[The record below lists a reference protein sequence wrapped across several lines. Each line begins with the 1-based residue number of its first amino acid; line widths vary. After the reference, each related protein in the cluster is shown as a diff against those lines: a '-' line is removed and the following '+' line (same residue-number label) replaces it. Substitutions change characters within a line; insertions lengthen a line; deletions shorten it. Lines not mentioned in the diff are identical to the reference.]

1 MRGLPIFVDVSRRN
15 GWPLLLLP
23 PLPILREDFLM
34 TIGRI
39 FARFRGTQKRS
50 SRRHSASGGQ
60 RQDRLALQR
69 LEDRLALA
77 FTVEPVALTTSPA
90 TFAYNVYIDDQ
101 VNGAGDGRDIFIQ
114 HSTDGNPY
122 FLIADNAA
130 FNNARRLSTLLASL
144 GECTTLFAT
153 TAARQG
159 GSTLLA
165 TPNAFASTYT
175 FTLPSPN
182 PVTLSGTLSLDQWQ
196 ELATVDPASADSA
209 SGVRSGNTITN
220 ITGANLSN
228 VVKDTIVYAPG
239 FLPPLTKV
247 VSVGAGSVT
256 LDKPVFGAG
265 AFPFT
270 FYSPT
275 ALFYG
280 EASNSTTVQASS
292 TFGAN
297 NGDILLGASIPNN
310 TTTVSGITPTGFTTN
325 TPVTITPTVVTFDY
339 DSDGTLPFAGGPL
352 TVSAASTPAWAAAGY
367 GVPTA
372 DVVGSTLTF
381 SFWKT
386 GTPPTVPKLLD
397 GAPFAP
403 PVIASHGAYSYYTTS
418 ITNPQSF
425 TAFASARIPDQRLIV
440 DLQPVGSR
448 ISIATPWKATK
459 GSTSDPVFYNSYGGY
474 ITSGQAALFA
484 SEITVS
490 SELTSSSRIN
500 FAPSALR
507 YSGYSTPLTSLVVDD
522 RLIADDIT
530 ANLRGAIGN
539 PASMVITPAGAVD
552 ASGSFTVTADF
563 ANIRAEGQVNAATQT
578 YYLKAV
584 GSNEQYVFTTRA
596 ASTGVNTGVIRGTSV
611 GITMGQPAGGTV
623 DLRTD
628 LQTLRFQSGTTNDA
642 VPYRYAV
649 TIDETNDL
657 TVDAVASSS
666 GPIAIRA
673 GNNLTIKG
681 NAVRTADDLT
691 FEAVGA
697 LAIQGSV
704 ATANGNVRLAA
715 NALNLTSTV
724 NAGGSRNVSLQ
735 SSTGATSINALA
747 QAGGGIKQS
756 VRVATTGNITLSG
769 TPTIDGVAIL
779 AGDRVLVKNQSTP
792 TQNGI
797 YVAASGTWSRA
808 TDANTSALL
817 VPGFAVFATE
827 GTQRGG
833 WVFLNPVNPIL
844 TQSGLAFVPMTASRV
859 FDEADAATTAATG
872 NITLSGTPTID
883 GVTLTA
889 GQRVLVTNQTN
900 PAENGIYVVA
910 AGPWSRASDADAA
923 NEMIAGAYVF
933 VRGGTTNGGQ
943 GFALTGDAVM
953 VGTSPLTFDPFT
965 IQPTRT
971 NTWSPANA
979 LGQVKVATTA
989 PIALSGLQTI
999 DGVLL
1004 QANDRVLVKHQLN
1017 PTENGVYVAATGSW
1031 TRALDADTSAE
1042 LARGTAVYVSS
1053 GTLNAGTAWDFDDS
1067 IRKTGD
1073 VAVNSTTISNL
1084 SSTADLSVG
1093 MLVVGRGIP
1102 ANTTIAGLGGD
1113 GKSIRLSVPATATR
1127 LLSPLTFVGVGT
1139 IPVGAT
1145 PIVFIPAG
1153 GDADVM
1159 AATSITTSNAL
1170 IDASTALLTAG
1181 TLAGASQAASL
1192 INTRTSVGR
1201 VTATAPAAITLVDN
1215 SAIGLAD
1222 VRSTTAGAISVTA
1235 TSMIAASSVT
1245 AKGTTAVAGNI
1256 TLLSSSS
1263 DIVAGTVT
1271 TDRGAI
1277 SLTSTVGSIYL
1288 PSAPLAANVSS
1299 GNGSVMI
1306 SADKG
1311 AIDIDGRINA
1321 QGTGSDVTLSSNDG
1335 SLTLRANAAIAAD
1348 DQFKIFLPNNSVTVA
1363 PGMQSPAATRLSITS
1378 QFGASNAPPTSLGT
1392 YSVVELNRTDA
1403 GDIIFSSPTAL
1414 TVEGASTVS
1423 GSIAFTAPTI
1433 TVSGGISPT
1442 GANTDISLTASAGD
1456 LIIGSPVA
1464 SQRDITLSAA
1474 AGKISNAAGNGTALL
1489 TAPRNVIATAAGLA
1503 SLNTK
1508 AAAFQATLT
1517 GRNATLL
1524 VSESDDLTISSAT
1537 LSGGGT
1543 ATFNVGSATAG
1554 GALTIANGGSINVTS
1569 AGTVNV
1575 TAYGNIAATRDA
1587 NADIVAATATLASTT
1602 GNIGVDTD
1610 VDTLIV
1616 SSGQRNSV
1624 IDVDD
1629 VAVRTTPHI
1638 AVSTGA
1644 GNDGNVD
1651 ITSPRTILAG
1661 AIATTGN
1668 VSIQATGTSADIVV
1682 SNISS
1687 ANGIVSLSAGK
1698 SILEAT
1704 PTDPSAEITATSVR
1718 LLATTGS
1725 IDAHLN
1731 TVNIAA
1737 EANSVNQ
1744 TLSIRN
1750 DGPLSV
1756 GAVLGTNGITGRAVT
1771 ITTGVAGGPGAV
1783 SQTQP
1788 ITATSSLTIINAG
1801 NAGDVT
1807 LLSTANSTPTL
1818 AIANAGRNVS
1828 YRNAVALDISSAGI
1842 QAATVA
1848 LTVAGSLTD
1857 TGAITATS
1865 SLSVTGNGNAITL
1878 DNAANDTPLLTIANA
1893 GGAVTYRDASGF
1905 DVGTAGIQGT
1915 AVALTAAGSITDTGS
1930 IVATSSLAVTGN
1942 GSAITLDN
1950 TANDTPSLTIANAG
1964 GAVTYRDASGF
1975 DVGTAGIQGTAVALT
1990 AAGSITDTGSIVA
2003 TSSLAVTG
2011 NGTAITLDNA
2021 ANDTPSLTIANAGG
2035 AVAYRDASGFDVG
2048 TAGIRGTAVSIRAAG
2063 SITDTGSIVA
2073 TSSLAVTGNGSAITL
2088 DNAANDTPSLTIA
2101 NAGGAVAYRD
2111 ASGFDVG
2118 TAGIQGTA
2126 VVLTAVGPLTDTGA
2140 LSATTS
2146 LDAVVTGP
2154 GAIVLNTAT
2163 NTVALFRASTAAGD
2177 VIFVNG
2183 STFSTGLVTAGTSPV
2198 GDGNISLKAGAG
2210 NIVVTGDLSAP
2221 NDKITLEARA
2231 GTFTLSNG
2239 VALAAGSLVYY
2250 VATTPNLGTGTTL
2263 PAVMAPNGVWTI
2275 SGGALSVSAFPLS
2288 AFDGDISI
2296 SGSTLNVDRSLQ
2308 AIGANRKIT
2317 IATTNG
2323 VTTNGGSLLAT
2334 ELVVTNGGGAVTL
2347 NGNNNFDAVSI
2358 ANAGRPVTY
2367 SDADGFGIGSAGIQG
2382 STVAINAGG
2391 TLTQIGSIAASSL
2404 AVSLSSGIV
2413 NVGNAGN
2420 DVGSLSISNPG
2431 RSAIYRDSN
2440 ALTIAGIQAGDFS
2453 LTAGGNVTQ
2462 TGSAAVSTLSATTP
2476 GSLTLTATGNSIP
2489 AINQVIAG
2497 GDVTIATSGN
2507 LSIGPAAIPTALLKS
2522 ATRINLAGVAGNVI
2536 LENGGRIEAPS
2547 IVLGTGDSIVISV
2560 GGSASATALSNAI
2573 VSANSMPGVPTTIS
2587 LAAGSTVSL
2596 TEALPPID
2604 SPIVMVGNGATIR
2617 NAGAVAV
2624 GLLLLDGAVG
2634 SQISGLTFQ
2643 GFTSAGVALDGTRNA
2658 TISGVSFVGNAAGLA
2673 AQGDLA
2679 GTRVTGSR
2687 FTNNTVGV
2695 VLQDARGLVFGG
2707 IGTAGNLIESA
2718 SRTSTGLLISGTSTG
2733 TRVIGNRFNG
2743 HAQAIQLTSATGVTV
2758 GGRARGEGNTIS
2770 GAARA
2775 GVFASGFCTR
2785 SQVIK
2790 TVFTRTPRTPTQFN
2804 VRSARGLRV
2813 VK

>member
-1 MRGLPIFVDVSRRN
+1 
-15 GWPLLLLP
+15 
-23 PLPILREDFLM
+23 M

-50 SRRHSASGGQ
+50 SHRHSASRRQ
-60 RQDRLALQR
+60 RHDRLALQR

-130 FNNARRLSTLLASL
+130 FNNARRLSTLLAGL

-209 SGVRSGNTITN
+209 SGVRSGTTITN

-403 PVIASHGAYSYYTTS
+403 PVTTTHNAYSYYTTS

-507 YSGYSTPLTSLVVDD
+507 YSGYSTPLTSLVIDD
-522 RLIADDIT
+522 RLDAKDIT
-530 ANLRGAIGN
+530 ANLRGAIGS

-552 ASGSFTVTADF
+552 ASGSLTVTADF

-596 ASTGVNTGVIRGTSV
+596 AATGVNTGVLLGTSV

-623 DLRTD
+623 DLRTN

-724 NAGGSRNVSLQ
+724 NAGGGRNVSLQ
-735 SSTGATSINALA
+735 SSTGETLINALA

-756 VRVATTGNITLSG
+756 VRIATTANITLSG
-769 TPTIDGVAIL
+769 TQTIDGVAIQ

-889 GQRVLVTNQTN
+889 GQRVLVKNQMN
-900 PAENGIYVVA
+900 PAENGVYVVA

-979 LGQVKVATTA
+979 LAQAKVATTA
-989 PIALSGLQTI
+989 PITLSGLQTI

-1017 PTENGVYVAATGSW
+1017 PTENGIYAAAAGSW

-1053 GTLNAGTAWDFDDS
+1053 GTLNAGTAWEFDDS

-1127 LLSPLTFVGVGT
+1127 LLSPLTFISVGSIT
-1139 IPVGAT
+1139 VGAT

-1235 TSMIAASSVT
+1235 TSMISASSVT

-1277 SLTSTVGSIYL
+1277 SLNSTVGSIYL

-1299 GNGSVMI
+1299 GNGSVTI

-1756 GAVLGTNGITGRAVT
+1756 GAVLGMNGITGRAVT

-1801 NAGDVT
+1801 NAGDIT
-1807 LLSTANSTPTL
+1807 LLSAANSTPTL
-1818 AIANAGRNVS
+1818 AVANPGRNVS
-1828 YRNAVALDISSAGI
+1828 YRNAAALDIASAGI

-1848 LTVAGSLTD
+1848 LTVAGALAD

-1878 DNAANDTPLLTIANA
+1878 DNA
-1893 GGAVTYRDASGF
+1893 
-1905 DVGTAGIQGT
+1905 
-1915 AVALTAAGSITDTGS
+1915 
-1930 IVATSSLAVTGN
+1930 
-1942 GSAITLDN
+1942 
-1950 TANDTPSLTIANAG
+1950 ANDTPSLTIANAG

-1990 AAGSITDTGSIVA
+1990 AAGLITDTGSITA
-2003 TSSLAVTG
+2003 TSSLSVTG
-2011 NGTAITLDNA
+2011 NGNAIALDNA

-2035 AVAYRDASGFDVG
+2035 AVTYRDASGFDVG
-2048 TAGIRGTAVSIRAAG
+2048 TAGIQGTAVALTAAG
-2063 SITDTGSIVA
+2063 LITDTGAITA
-2073 TSSLAVTGNGSAITL
+2073 TSSLSVTGNGNAITL

-2101 NAGGAVAYRD
+2101 NASGAVAYRD

-2118 TAGIQGTA
+2118 TAGIQGSA

-2146 LDAVVTGP
+2146 LDAMVTGP
-2154 GAIVLNTAT
+2154 GAIVLDTAT

-2183 STFSTGLVTAGTSPV
+2183 STFATGLVTAGTSPV

-2239 VALAAGSLVYY
+2239 VVLTAGSLVYY
-2250 VATTPNLGTGTTL
+2250 VASPPNLGTGTTL

-2347 NGNNNFDAVSI
+2347 NGNNTFDTVSI
-2358 ANAGRPVTY
+2358 ANPGRPVTY
-2367 SDADGFGIGSAGIQG
+2367 SDANGFGIGSAGIQG
-2382 STVAINAGG
+2382 SVVTLNAGG
-2391 TLTQIGSIAASSL
+2391 TLTQIGSITASSF

-2413 NVGNAGN
+2413 NLGNAGN
-2420 DVGSLSISNPG
+2420 DVGSLSITNPG
-2431 RSAIYRDSN
+2431 RSATYRDSN

-2453 LTAGGNVTQ
+2453 LTAGGNVAQ

-2476 GSLTLTATGNSIP
+2476 GSLTLAATGNSIP

-2522 ATRINLAGVAGNVI
+2522 ATRIDLAGVAGNVI
-2536 LENGGRIEAPS
+2536 LENGGRIESPN
-2547 IVLGTGDSIVISV
+2547 IVLGAGDSIVISV

-2587 LAAGSTVSL
+2587 LATGSTVSL

-2604 SPIVMVGNGATIR
+2604 SPIVIVGNGSTIR
-2617 NAGAVAV
+2617 NAGDVAV
-2624 GLLLLDGAVG
+2624 GLLLLDGSTG
-2634 SQISGLTFQ
+2634 SQISGVTLQ
-2643 GFTSAGVALDGTRNA
+2643 GFTSAGMAIDGARNT
-2658 TISGVSFVGNAAGLA
+2658 TISGVTFVGNSVGLG
-2673 AQGDLA
+2673 AQGNLA
-2679 GTRVTGSR
+2679 GTRIIGSTFR
-2687 FTNNTVGV
+2687 NNAVGAALQNATN
-2695 VLQDARGLVFGG
+2695 LVFGG
-2707 IGTAGNLIESA
+2707 IGAGNLNLIEST

-2733 TRVIGNRFNG
+2733 TRVIGNRFSG

-2758 GGRARGEGNTIS
+2758 GGRRRGEGNTIS

-2775 GVFASGFCTR
+2775 GVFATGFCTR